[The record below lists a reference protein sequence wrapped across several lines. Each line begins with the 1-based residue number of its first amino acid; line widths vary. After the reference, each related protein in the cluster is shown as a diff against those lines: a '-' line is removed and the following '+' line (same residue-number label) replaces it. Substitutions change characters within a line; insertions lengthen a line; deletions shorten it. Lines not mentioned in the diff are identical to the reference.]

1 MPGVAERLQRMRVAP
16 EAARRSRAAAPA
28 LHVDQHLQAGAAIL
42 RTVPPQVLTSGS
54 LALSLAGLQRA
65 YGNRATRNL
74 LSGGR
79 QRPAPMHLV
88 SVPAGHLQRCGELTG
103 SACPCHGATSSSEA
117 TTALGRLLQRD
128 DAPPGSVPAE
138 GTGATETAGGGE
150 AKAEEKKEEAKTCA
164 LITYSGTNFT
174 GDTVKADTEFKDSLE
189 TIDKHAG
196 DNKVKVHVTD
206 SFRES
211 GAKVKGAI
219 VTPATRSNH
228 LAGHAIDMNVKY
240 GEKDTLCNSTCLK
253 DTAKHPAGV
262 KEFIK
267 AIQDDSELRWGG
279 DFKDVDPVHI
289 DDNLNSDDEA
299 WKKRH
304 KAVQEAAIDKC

>member
-1 MPGVAERLQRMRVAP
+1 MPPVEKRLRLVPTVHRPGARRPKAGGLEESLHAGAGILRGISRERL
-16 EAARRSRAAAPA
+16 
-28 LHVDQHLQAGAAIL
+28 I
-42 RTVPPQVLTSGS
+42 SGS
-54 LALSLAGLQRA
+54 LALSVAGLQRA
-65 YGNRATRNL
+65 YGNRATRTL

-79 QRPAPMHLV
+79 QGRAPLHLA
-88 SVPAGHLQRCGELTG
+88 SIPAGRLQRCGELTG
-103 SACPCHGATSSSEA
+103 SACPCHGATSA
-117 TTALGRLLQRD
+117 TETPAVLGRLLQRE
-128 DAPPGSVPAE
+128 DAPPASVPAE
-138 GTGATETAGGGE
+138 GTGATTETAGGE
-150 AKAEEKKEEAKTCA
+150 EPKAEEKKEEAKTCA

-174 GDTVKADTEFKDSLE
+174 GDTVKGDTEFKDSLD

-228 LAGHAIDMNVKY
+228 LAGHAIDMNLKY

-279 DFKDVDPVHI
+279 DFSDVDPVHI

-299 WKKRH
+299 WKTRH

>member
-1 MPGVAERLQRMRVAP
+1 MRLAP
-16 EAARRSRAAAPA
+16 EAARRSRAAERA
-28 LHVDQHLQAGAAIL
+28 LHFDQHLLAGAAIL
-42 RTVPPQVLTSGS
+42 RSVPPQVLTSGS
-54 LALSLAGLQRA
+54 LALSVAGLQRA
-65 YGNRATRNL
+65 YGNRATRTL

-79 QRPAPMHLV
+79 RGRAPLHLV
-88 SVPAGHLQRCGELTG
+88 SAPAGHLQRCGELTG
-103 SACPCHGATSSSEA
+103 SACPCHGATSASETPA
-117 TTALGRLLQRD
+117 VLGRLLQRE
-128 DAPPGSVPAE
+128 DAPPASVPAE
-138 GTGATETAGGGE
+138 GTGATEAAGGE
-150 AKAEEKKEEAKTCA
+150 EPKAEEKKEEAKTCA
-164 LITYSGTNFT
+164 LVTYSGTNFT
-174 GDTVKADTEFKDSLE
+174 GDTVKADTEFEDSLG

-253 DTAKHPAGV
+253 ATAKHPAGV

-279 DFKDVDPVHI
+279 DFSDVDPVHI

-299 WKKRH
+299 WKARH